1 MVALSLVQSTNAALV
16 ASQPLVAVFVGGT
29 SGIGT
34 YSIKSLAT
42 THGTEGRGLR
52 AYIIGRNRKS
62 AEAII
67 ADCQKVCPNG
77 EFHFISVRDLAL
89 MRDVDIACVDLAKFE
104 EKNAKKAGD
113 TARIDILVMTQ
124 AIFKP
129 WDPRKGTFF
138 YCFFL
143 EYQTDTIPETTEGLD
158 VRTP

>member
-1 MVALSLVQSTNAALV
+1 MTRITSYSQFAFLSVMVALSLVQSTNAALV

-42 THGTEGRGLR
+42 THGKEGRGLR
-52 AYIIGRNRKS
+52 AYIIGRNQKS

-67 ADCQKVCPNG
+67 SECHKACPTG
-77 EFHFISVRDLAL
+77 EFYFIGVRDLAL
-89 MRDVDIACVDLAKFE
+89 MKDVDVACADLARLE
-104 EKNAKKAGD
+104 EEHAKKAGD

-129 WDPRKGTFF
+129 WDPRKGTVPH
-138 YCFFL
+138 CL
-143 EYQTDTIPETTEGLD
+143 LHPMPD
-158 VRTP
+158 